1 MNEWLLAAAILLVAM
16 IAPGAVAVRG
26 TATDGVVAVQFAGI
40 LAALALLVMAEAFGR
55 QPFGD
60 LALVLA
66 VLSFAGTLAFAR
78 FLELGR

>member
-1 MNEWLLAAAILLVAM
+1 MTEWLLAAAILLAAM
-16 IAPGAVAVRG
+16 IAPGVVAVRG
-26 TATDGVVAVQFAGI
+26 TATDGVVAVQFAGT
-40 LAALALLVMAEAFGR
+40 LASLAVLAMAEGFGR
-55 QPFGD
+55 QPFAD